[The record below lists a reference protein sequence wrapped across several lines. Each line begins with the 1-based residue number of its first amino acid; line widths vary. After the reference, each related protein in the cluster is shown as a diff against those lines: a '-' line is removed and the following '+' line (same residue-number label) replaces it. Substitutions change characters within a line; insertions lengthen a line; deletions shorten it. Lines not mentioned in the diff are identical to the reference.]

1 MATHTAQ
8 KFKIRENMTIL
19 TIGAPKGIEKSWSP
33 LPAGVHFTE
42 LVGKA
47 DQVHWFVKT
56 KREMEKGIK
65 KTLALVKD
73 DTICWIFYP
82 KGSSG
87 MQTDLN
93 RDNGWEEL
101 LKHDMQWINLLSFDD
116 TWSAFGM
123 RKKTEADRKK
133 ETRPKTRPVFDYV
146 DPKTKTIKL
155 PDDFAAALKKS
166 KKEMDFFNTLSFT
179 NKKEYIEW
187 IVSVKREETRQTRVK
202 ESVER
207 LSKGWKNPANR

>member
-1 MATHTAQ
+1 MATTTAQ
-8 KFKIRENMTIL
+8 KFKIREHMTIL
-19 TIGAPKGIEKSWSP
+19 TIGAPNGIEKSWHE

-42 LVGKA
+42 MTKKA

-56 KREMEKGIK
+56 KSEMEKGIK
-65 KTLALVKD
+65 KIIGIVRGE
-73 DTICWIFYP
+73 TICWIFYP

-101 LKHDMQWINLLSFDD
+101 MKHDMQWINLLSFDD

-123 RKKTEADRKK
+123 REKTEADRKK
-133 ETRPKTRPVFDYV
+133 EAKPKTRPVFDFV
-146 DPKTKTIKL
+146 DPKTKTVRLPEDFEKL
-155 PDDFAAALKKS
+155 LKKS
-166 KKEMDFFNTLSFT
+166 NKEAEFFDALSFS

-187 IVSVKREETRQTRVK
+187 IVTAKKEETRQTRVK

-207 LSKGWKNPANR
+207 LGKQWKNPANR